1 MRRGKITN
9 RSLIL
14 IVIVAFFTIMSYLFD
29 QLVIN
34 SEDKLRNTKVL
45 YENKKNELVA
55 NITFA
60 ETLSTIS
67 KGIDINIGQYLFFY
81 SLIRFFIEC
90 FRGDKVRGIYF
101 GISSSQIIS
110 GLIILITL
118 AVILKKKK
126 FYSFFFGP

>member
-45 YENKKNELVA
+45 YENKSPEKALGDLMMVKISNEFSG
-55 NITFA
+55 I
-60 ETLSTIS
+60 
-67 KGIDINIGQYLFFY
+67 KG
-81 SLIRFFIEC
+81 
-90 FRGDKVRGIYF
+90 
-101 GISSSQIIS
+101 
-110 GLIILITL
+110 L
-118 AVILKKKK
+118 A
-126 FYSFFFGP
+126 